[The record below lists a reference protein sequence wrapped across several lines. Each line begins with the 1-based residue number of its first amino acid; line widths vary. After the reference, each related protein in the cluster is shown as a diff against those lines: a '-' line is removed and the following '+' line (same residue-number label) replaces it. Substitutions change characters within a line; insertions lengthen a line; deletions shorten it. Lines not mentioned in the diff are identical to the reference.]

1 MQAGDRSALG
11 KSNAALAAAQVG
23 QGKTPWEPA
32 PTPSFGTPGAAHAG
46 QSGYNYQDEEPKGQA
61 HSGQGGYTYYD
72 YDDADQSSAET
83 ARLGRLRNPNVDPA
97 LAHMLINPNN
107 PDAFAMQRD
116 EEPDQSD
123 AETARLGRAGA
134 SADSEFVHAPGEAG
148 RSINYESREGDA
160 MLARIKSLALI
171 R

>member
-1 MQAGDRSALG
+1 
-11 KSNAALAAAQVG
+11 LAAAQIG

-32 PTPSFGTPGAAHAG
+32 PTPSFSTPGAAHAG
-46 QSGYNYQDEEPKGQA
+46 QGGYDYQDEEPKGQA
-61 HSGQGGYTYYD
+61 HSGQGGYNYYD

-116 EEPDQSD
+116 DEPDQSD
-123 AETARLGRAGA
+123 AETARLGRAGK

-148 RSINYESREGDA
+148 RSLNYESREGDA
-160 MLARIKSLALI
+160 LLARIKSLALL

>member
-1 MQAGDRSALG
+1 
-11 KSNAALAAAQVG
+11 
-23 QGKTPWEPA
+23 
-32 PTPSFGTPGAAHAG
+32 
-46 QSGYNYQDEEPKGQA
+46 
-61 HSGQGGYTYYD
+61 
-72 YDDADQSSAET
+72 
-83 ARLGRLRNPNVDPA
+83 
-97 LAHMLINPNN
+97 MLINPNN

-116 EEPDQSD
+116 DEPDQSD